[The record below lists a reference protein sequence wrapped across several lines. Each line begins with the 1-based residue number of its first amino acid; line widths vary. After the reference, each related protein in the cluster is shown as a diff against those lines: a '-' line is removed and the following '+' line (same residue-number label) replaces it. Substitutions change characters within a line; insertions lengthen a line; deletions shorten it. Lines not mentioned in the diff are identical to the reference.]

1 MGNSQKLPRRPRD
14 ASEEK
19 TREKPDEKEG
29 AEIISLTLPVTSLPI
44 LSFPVRPLPV
54 TSLFPVTA
62 PSQIRARS
70 NMTYYLC
77 SFIQCASFL
86 WNMSIY

>member
-1 MGNSQKLPRRPRD
+1 M
-14 ASEEK
+14 
-19 TREKPDEKEG
+19 
-29 AEIISLTLPVTSLPI
+29 
-44 LSFPVRPLPV
+44 SFPVRPLPV
-54 TSLFPVTA
+54 TSFPVTWLFPVTA
-62 PSQIRARS
+62 PSQIRAWS